1 MKTTILNWENATE
14 NIVLSDWMQE
24 NEIKDVL
31 HLFEGDPDIMNING
45 YKLLFIDLELNKEE
59 RIVIY
64 LDAEYKATNE
74 EIENRLLLFY
84 QDNFQ
89 EYFEKPEYNTWETFY
104 QQKDIIAYRGGKG
117 YSYTLWNYLKPPTN
131 ATQNN

>member
-24 NEIKDVL
+24 NEIEDVL
-31 HLFEGDPDIMNING
+31 HLFEADPDIMNING

-117 YSYTLWNYLKPPTN
+117 YQYTLWNYLKPPTN
-131 ATQNN
+131 EAKNN